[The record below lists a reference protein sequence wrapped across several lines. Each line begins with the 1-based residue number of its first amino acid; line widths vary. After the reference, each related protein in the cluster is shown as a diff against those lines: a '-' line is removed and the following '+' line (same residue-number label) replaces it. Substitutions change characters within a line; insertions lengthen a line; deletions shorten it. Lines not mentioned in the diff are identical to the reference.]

1 MAAGGARVVLRP
13 PLSLGNGA
21 AHQVLKV
28 GDADQTRTESWFF
41 NRIARDFGYVT
52 RPAAQGA
59 KLYIANY
66 GEVAAHGCY
75 YPRIHPINMAPGSFR
90 KFSENDMLVLC
101 AIISHLGLMYLRVA
115 DVGGHNVGWQVA
127 SLAYDAQTNLARQG
141 ERLQNFPYVPLVLY
155 DAGRWQVATG
165 QHFPGQQRL
174 KGFWGMIAK
183 FPELNL
189 WFTNA
194 VKSHYL
200 QGLARLVLHR
210 LSVCSPSHWEGCKDF
225 QMVQYTPLTYRQ
237 GLVIPSTNPWEHNS
251 DEGVTWAIVPIG
263 SPYTPAN

>member
-1 MAAGGARVVLRP
+1 MVRLLHSGVPDLLAMLR
-13 PLSLGNGA
+13 
-21 AHQVLKV
+21 
-28 GDADQTRTESWFF
+28 
-41 NRIARDFGYVT
+41 
-52 RPAAQGA
+52 
-59 KLYIANY
+59 
-66 GEVAAHGCY
+66 C
-75 YPRIHPINMAPGSFR
+75 
-90 KFSENDMLVLC
+90 
-101 AIISHLGLMYLRVA
+101 
-115 DVGGHNVGWQVA
+115 VGGHNVGWQVE
-127 SLAYDAQTNLARQG
+127 SLAYDAQTNLTRQG
-141 ERLQNFPYVPLVLY
+141 EQLQNFPYVPLVLY

-200 QGLARLVLHR
+200 SSLARLVLHR

-225 QMVQYTPLTYRQ
+225 QMVQYTPLTCRQ
-237 GLVIPSTNPWEHNS
+237 GLVIPSTNPWEDNS